1 MATLEITADSF
12 ADTLK
17 SNDIVLLDWWAPWC
31 GPCRVFGPVYEAA
44 AGRHVGVAFGKV
56 NTEAESDLAAAF
68 GIRAIPT
75 LMAFREGILLVAQP
89 GMASAAVLDGLVAR
103 IRGLDMA
110 EIRKELAAASA
121 EKEPAPGRSRKDGD
135 AVAADRI
142 RGRRRRARV
151 RVSPHGRLPHEGVR
165 SDRESLHRHGLG
177 RIARVSALG
186 APVKGWRTWPRSE

>member
-17 SNDIVLLDWWAPWC
+17 SNDIVLRPV
-31 GPCRVFGPVYEAA
+31 GPLVRSLPGFGPVYEAA

-89 GMASAAVLDGLVAR
+89 GMAFAAVLDGLVAR
-103 IRGLDMA
+103 IVGLMA
-110 EIRKELAAASA
+110 EIRKRSRRRVRG
-121 EKEPAPGRSRKDGD
+121 KGTGPEPAQE
-135 AVAADRI
+135 
-142 RGRRRRARV
+142 RR
-151 RVSPHGRLPHEGVR
+151 
-165 SDRESLHRHGLG
+165 
-177 RIARVSALG
+177 
-186 APVKGWRTWPRSE
+186 